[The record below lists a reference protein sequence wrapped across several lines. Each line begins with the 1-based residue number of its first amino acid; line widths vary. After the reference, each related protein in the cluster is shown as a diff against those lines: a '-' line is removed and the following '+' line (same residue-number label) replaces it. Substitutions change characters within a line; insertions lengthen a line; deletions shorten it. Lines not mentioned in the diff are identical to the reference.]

1 MTDSIRL
8 KRLSRLAL
16 ERASEVVLYELS
28 DPRLEMVT
36 LTRVKLSSDLSFATI
51 FWSCLGD
58 DAARSKASHALAS
71 AAAHVQREIAD
82 VFHTRRSP
90 RVKFEF
96 DPSIAGAIHVG
107 KLLDEL
113 REERESH
120 EPPADSDSSEEE

>member
-1 MTDSIRL
+1 
-8 KRLSRLAL
+8 
-16 ERASEVVLYELS
+16 
-28 DPRLEMVT
+28 MVT

-58 DAARSKASHALAS
+58 EGARSKAAHALSS
-71 AAAHVQREIAD
+71 AASHVQREIAE

-96 DPSIAGAIHVG
+96 DASIAGAIHVG

-113 REERESH
+113 REEREAH
-120 EPPADSDSSEEE
+120 ETAADAEADDVDATAAAGGEEE